1 MCIFAIDLRDD
12 GGHSGIEQSS
22 QRTLASSV

>member
-1 MCIFAIDLRDD
+1 MYMFAIDLRDD
-12 GGHSGIEQSS
+12 GGQIGIEQYS